1 MAATTGASRGAVRRR
16 WRAAAVVI
24 ASASIAMSA
33 TAASGA
39 PVARVAQVAPVA
51 PVDAVDAGAVVLVNP
66 TKPSAD
72 ITHGGA
78 GTQFSLRL
86 PDGAVCP
93 GDSANDQWR
102 VQSFIIPAADDPAR
116 INYGAI
122 GPEPVGN
129 GRYALFEV
137 DTTPYVH
144 QLTLR
149 NAEAGHPGVIA
160 VIPSLSFEVVA
171 GEHIPSGNYRIGLA
185 CTYFGATRT
194 YWDTD
199 IIITDPPGSKADALK
214 WRLAGLPESVNES
227 DASSGLSLG
236 LGLGVGVA
244 AGGACAL
251 AVADAGRR
259 RRGRRPITLS
269 KEPS

>member
-1 MAATTGASRGAVRRR
+1 MAATTGVSRGAVRRR

-33 TAASGA
+33 RAAAGA
-39 PVARVAQVAPVA
+39 PVDPVDA
-51 PVDAVDAGAVVLVNP
+51 VDAVDAGAVVLVNP
-66 TKPSAD
+66 TKPSSD

-78 GTQFSLRL
+78 STQFSLRL

-102 VQSFIIPAADDPAR
+102 VQSFIIPAGDDPAR
-116 INYGAI
+116 IDYGAI

-149 NAEAGHPGVIA
+149 NPEAGHPGVIA

-227 DASSGLSLG
+227 DASSGPS

-251 AVADAGRR
+251 AIAYAGWR